1 MTEEELYK
9 ISGKAEER
17 CREMFER
24 TDSIALF
31 NTKKVLDAFKK
42 YRVSDSCFAGT
53 TGYGYDDL
61 GRETLD
67 AVWADVFGAE
77 KALVR
82 LDFVN
87 GTHAITVA
95 VFALANPGETML
107 SATGVPYDTFNTVI
121 GKDAGE

>member
-1 MTEEELYK
+1 MTEVELYK
-9 ISGKAEER
+9 ISDKAEER

-24 TDSIALF
+24 TDAVALF

-42 YRVSDSCFAGT
+42 HRVSDSCFAGT

-61 GRETLD
+61 GRETID

-87 GTHAITVA
+87 GTHAV
-95 VFALANPGETML
+95 
-107 SATGVPYDTFNTVI
+107 
-121 GKDAGE
+121 